1 MVTVAAASQ
10 TQQTWTSL
18 RLAAKHSLSLS
29 TSRASRVRPER
40 LVHPERLSR
49 RTCCWLLACRRMKRV
64 RVCVSASA
72 ALQPPLRSIARPTSS
87 RRRSN
92 DCARCRLAANPRCM
106 HGKAALATPLTQL
119 EPLGAVAEAA
129 CDPVAAAPNEILPLV
144 ISPGAVAPVAVA
156 MSGGVDSSTVA
167 AIMNERGQSIIGLT
181 MQLWNQR
188 RLPQLQSAE
197 PAQHRCC
204 SIDDV
209 YDARRVA
216 EHLRI
221 PFYVVNFERE
231 FEKNVIR
238 PFVDDY
244 LEGRTPIPCTL
255 CNNHVK
261 FDQLLVTARQI
272 GAERIATGHYARV
285 RHNPDTG
292 RYELLRAA
300 DESKNE
306 VRDIAHRLQ
315 VPVAGK
321 PESQE
326 ICFVPTGNYVRFIEG
341 YLHEQ
346 GQKLPEDAGDI
357 VTTSGEVLGRHNGLH
372 RYTVGQRKGL
382 GISEGR
388 PMYVVAIDRAK
399 NRLVVG
405 DDCELRSTTC
415 EIRDVNWIPYAVP
428 NGAVNAKVRIRNRH
442 EPADAEI
449 TPLDATTARISFSA
463 PQRAVTPGQAAVF
476 YSGEQVLGG
485 GWIR

>member
-1 MVTVAAASQ
+1 MANPLIQLEGFCGADSPATSSVVEAPTIAMQSGNLTQVAAS
-10 TQQTWTSL
+10 
-18 RLAAKHSLSLS
+18 
-29 TSRASRVRPER
+29 
-40 LVHPERLSR
+40 
-49 RTCCWLLACRRMKRV
+49 
-64 RVCVSASA
+64 
-72 ALQPPLRSIARPTSS
+72 
-87 RRRSN
+87 
-92 DCARCRLAANPRCM
+92 
-106 HGKAALATPLTQL
+106 
-119 EPLGAVAEAA
+119 
-129 CDPVAAAPNEILPLV
+129 
-144 ISPGAVAPVAVA
+144 VAVA

-167 AIMNERGQSIIGLT
+167 AMMSERGQPIVGLT

-188 RLPQLQSAE
+188 RLPQLQTAE

-244 LEGRTPIPCTL
+244 LVGRTPIPCTL

-261 FDQLLVTARQI
+261 FDRLLLTARQI
-272 GAERIATGHYARV
+272 GAEHIATGHYARV
-285 RHNPDTG
+285 RHNPETG
-292 RYELLRAA
+292 RYELFRAV
-300 DESKNE
+300 DESKDQSYFLFGLTQEQLARTDFPLGELSKGE
-306 VRDIAHRLQ
+306 VREIARRLQ
-315 VPVAGK
+315 VPVAEK

-326 ICFVPTGNYVRFIEG
+326 ICFVPAGNYVRFIEG

-346 GQKLPEDAGDI
+346 GQKLPEDVGDI
-357 VTTSGEVLGRHNGLH
+357 VTTTGEVIGRHNGLH

-388 PMYVVAIDRAK
+388 PMYVVALDRAK
-399 NRLVVG
+399 NHLIVG

-415 EIRDVNWIPYAVP
+415 EVRQVNWIPYEVP
-428 NGAVNAKVRIRNRH
+428 GGVVRAKVRIRNRH
-442 EPADAEI
+442 EPAEAEI
-449 TPLDATTARISFSA
+449 TPIGARDARITFSE
-463 PQRAVTPGQAAVF
+463 PQRAITPGQAAVF
-476 YSGEQVLGG
+476 YSGERVLGG

>member
-1 MVTVAAASQ
+1 MPGKS
-10 TQQTWTSL
+10 
-18 RLAAKHSLSLS
+18 
-29 TSRASRVRPER
+29 E
-40 LVHPERLSR
+40 
-49 RTCCWLLACRRMKRV
+49 M
-64 RVCVSASA
+64 
-72 ALQPPLRSIARPTSS
+72 
-87 RRRSN
+87 
-92 DCARCRLAANPRCM
+92 AN
-106 HGKAALATPLTQL
+106 PLTQL
-119 EPLGAVAEAA
+119 EPLDAIAAAA
-129 CDPVAAAPNEILPLV
+129 CDVVPGEISRPTIAPGP
-144 ISPGAVAPVAVA
+144 VAPVAVA

-167 AIMNERGQSIIGLT
+167 AIMNERGQSIVGLT

-188 RLPQLQSAE
+188 RLPQLQTAE

-216 EHLRI
+216 EHLGI

-231 FEKNVIR
+231 FENNVIR

-285 RHNPDTG
+285 RQNPATG
-292 RYELLRAA
+292 RYELLRAV
-300 DESKNE
+300 DESKDQTYFLFGLTQDQLARTDFPLGELSKNE
-306 VRDIAHRLQ
+306 VREIARRLQ

-346 GQKLPEDAGDI
+346 GKKLPEEAGDI

-388 PMYVVAIDRAK
+388 PMYVVALDRAK

-415 EIRDVNWIPYAVP
+415 EVRGVNWIPYSIPDGV
-428 NGAVNAKVRIRNRH
+428 VRAKVRIRNRH

-449 TPLDATTARISFSA
+449 TPLDATTARISFRE

-476 YSGEQVLGG
+476 YSGDQVLGG